1 MEAFIYECH
10 LVISVYAL
18 CICRVDIAYFFGNII
33 IDNCAIKQAL
43 KTGNSVID
51 RDV

>member
-1 MEAFIYECH
+1 MNVI

-18 CICRVDIAYFFGNII
+18 CICRVFGNII

-43 KTGNSVID
+43 KTGHSVID

>member
-1 MEAFIYECH
+1 MHYVFVESTSHI
-10 LVISVYAL
+10 
-18 CICRVDIAYFFGNII
+18 FGNII
-33 IDNCAIKQAL
+33 IDNCAIEQAL